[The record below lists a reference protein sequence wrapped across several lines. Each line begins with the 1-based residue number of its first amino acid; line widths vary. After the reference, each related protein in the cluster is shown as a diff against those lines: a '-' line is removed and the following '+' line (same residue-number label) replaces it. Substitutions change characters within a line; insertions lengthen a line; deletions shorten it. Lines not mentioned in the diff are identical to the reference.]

1 MPKKTLVIT
10 ALSSVALFWGCL
22 VEDKV
27 KQDDDGLTPRGE
39 YVIGITSQGDE
50 GTDYLMTAASLT
62 EDTISPTGRGIE
74 QTGWR
79 YMASSHGHF
88 LSIGYWADNNFIAY
102 VKDPSDKNRI
112 IEKGRFTF
120 PVTLDQYGGVDSSS
134 ALGIEIPRKGFV
146 PRTLFRIDLNKVAI
160 ADTAI
165 HAIWENRNDSL
176 GAQPVSV
183 LHRDGKIFIAF
194 YPIHARG
201 DFSTPQTDTAY
212 VGIFDYPSLTFDK
225 VIKDARGGALGM
237 YGNSNGLIKT
247 ASNDIYSY
255 SCASNACFTTDSSVG
270 HSKVLRIK
278 SGASEFDPTYEW
290 DFQAATGKKLTWFAP
305 IGGEL
310 AIARVMDVS
319 ELEAKGIPD
328 SALEWVALGF
338 AFNQDLAILNLANKT
353 YAPVTGV
360 PTHGGEYCTNVHVE
374 AGKVYMNI
382 VIEGEAAIYAIDID
396 AKTGVKGAG
405 ILGAGVKMIAK

>member
-1 MPKKTLVIT
+1 MNKPILAT
-10 ALSSVALFWGCL
+10 ALLSATAWLAGCL
-22 VEDKV
+22 VEDKE
-27 KQDDDGLTPRGE
+27 KANDDGLTPRGE
-39 YVIGITSQGDE
+39 YVIGITSQGEE

-62 EDTISPTGRGIE
+62 DDTISPTGRGIE

-79 YMASSHGHF
+79 YMASSHGHY
-88 LSIGYWADNNFIAY
+88 LSIGYWSDNNFIAY
-102 VKDPSDKNRI
+102 AKDPADKSRL

-120 PVTLDQYGGVDSSS
+120 PVTIDQYSGVDSSS
-134 ALGIEIPRKGFV
+134 ALAIEIPRKGFV
-146 PRTLFRIDLNKVAI
+146 PRTLFRIDLAEVSI

-165 HAIWENRNDSL
+165 HPIWESRDDSL

-183 LHRDGKIFIAF
+183 LHRDGKVFVAF

-212 VGIFDYPSLTFDK
+212 VGIFNYPSLDFDK
-225 VIKDARGGALGM
+225 VIKDPRGGALGM
-237 YGNSNGLIKT
+237 YGNTSGLIKT
-247 ASNDIYSY
+247 ASDDIYSY
-255 SCASNACFTTDSSVG
+255 SCASNACFTTDSTVG

-278 SGASEFDPTYEW
+278 NGATEFDPTYEW

-319 ELEAKGIPD
+319 DLEADGKPD
-328 SALEWVALGF
+328 PDLEWVALGF

-353 YAPVTGV
+353 FSPVTDV
-360 PTHGGEYCTNVHVE
+360 PTHGGEYCTNVYVE
-374 AGKVYMNI
+374 DGKVYMNI
-382 VIEGEAAIYAIDID
+382 VTEGEAAIYAVDID
-396 AKTGVKGAG
+396 SKTGVKGAG
-405 ILGAGVKMIAK
+405 VIGAGVKMIAR